1 MQLITS
7 YKEGFLNDVPKE
19 NGFNLIKENLSA
31 NISQDRPAF
40 LKLELAEKPKTDQ
53 FVFAEI
59 YKDINLRLEAG

>member
-1 MQLITS
+1 M
-7 YKEGFLNDVPKE
+7 NDVPKE
-19 NGFNLIKENLSA
+19 NGFNLIKESLSA
-31 NISQDRPAF
+31 NTSQDRPAF